1 MNRFELI
8 ALAFMVMKG
17 HFGNGDERRKMLGK
31 NYEKV
36 QKIVDVIIEQE
47 NK

>member
-36 QKIVDVIIEQE
+36 QRIVDVIIEQE

>member
-17 HFGNGDERRKMLGK
+17 HFGNGDERRKMQGK

-36 QKIVDVIIEQE
+36 QRIVDVII
-47 NK
+47 